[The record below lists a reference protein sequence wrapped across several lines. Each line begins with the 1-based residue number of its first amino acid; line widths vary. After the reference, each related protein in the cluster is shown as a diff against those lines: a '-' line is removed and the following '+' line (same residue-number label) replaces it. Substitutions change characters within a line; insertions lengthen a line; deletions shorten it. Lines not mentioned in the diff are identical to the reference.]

1 MWPEVTGMGEQ
12 DETADGD
19 SGDDGDEAAAANLN
33 VNRDEGGPIEI
44 PDDDD
49 DDGRDDDAPTADS
62 PFGGTGL
69 GAIAT
74 ANRNAARV

>member
-12 DETADGD
+12 DETADD
-19 SGDDGDEAAAANLN
+19 ADDDEAATAN
-33 VNRDEGGPIEI
+33 VNGDGGDESGPIEI

-49 DDGRDDDAPTADS
+49 AGRDEDAPTADS

-69 GAIAT
+69 GAIAV
-74 ANRNAARV
+74 ANRNASHI